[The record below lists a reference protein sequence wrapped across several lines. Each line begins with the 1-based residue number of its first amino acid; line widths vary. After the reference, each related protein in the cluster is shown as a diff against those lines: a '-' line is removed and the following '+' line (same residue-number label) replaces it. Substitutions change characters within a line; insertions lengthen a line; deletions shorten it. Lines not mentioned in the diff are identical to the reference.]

1 MSTLDTISCPQC
13 ARRIEEPPTP
23 ATHCPRCGWHGQAYI
38 FHPAARQVDKP
49 VDALPEDATCAH
61 HPTKRAEHVCAGTG
75 DYICSLCAVEIDGKT
90 YSAAYL
96 SHAEQKVAAGKLD
109 RYIKRPDRVIILFF
123 VLSIILTACI
133 FPAILGPVFWVLA
146 WMRLFKTLKLRK
158 TDPLFA
164 QLAGPG
170 RIAWL
175 IVILG
180 LWTAVYALGLI
191 GILVAIIE
199 AVATHAA

>member
-1 MSTLDTISCPQC
+1 MSALDTISCPQC
-13 ARRIEEPPTP
+13 ARRIEEPPAP
-23 ATHCPRCGWHGQAYI
+23 ATRCPRCGWHGQAYL
-38 FHPAARQVDKP
+38 FHPPARQVDKP
-49 VDALPEDATCAH
+49 VDALPEDAACAH

-96 SHAEQKVAAGKLD
+96 SHAEQEVTAGKLD
-109 RYIKRPDRVIILFF
+109 RYLKRPDRAIIVFF
-123 VLSIILTACI
+123 ILSIFPYTAI
-133 FPAILGPVFWVLA
+133 AGPVLWVLA
-146 WMRLFKTLKLRK
+146 WIRLFRTLKLRK

-164 QLAGPG
+164 QLVGSG
-170 RIAWL
+170 RIAGL

-180 LWTAVYALGLI
+180 LWTAVYAIALI

-199 AVATHAA
+199 VVATHAA